1 MYKMN
6 EVAAAAALLGG
17 VLFSQPACAQE
28 TAPTEREAM
37 YYRYLEFPSF
47 VKGGSIEPQW
57 LTDGSSFWYAESD
70 GERTMIY
77 KVDPADGTKA
87 LLIDTERLRAA
98 LRAIDPDRAWPPDL
112 VVEQLKLFGDTVA
125 EVTVGG
131 NVYTVAL
138 ETYAVSRAPRSS
150 LNPHAV
156 PRVYWSRPGWG
167 ERQEELSPDG
177 RWLAGTTDHDVY
189 LRSTDDG
196 RTVPLTT
203 DGEPW
208 YEWNITGAM
217 LRSRWSPDGS
227 KLAVKRID
235 HRAVPEPRRVELMPW
250 HVEYETRTK
259 LFIIDLRS
267 QRRTRVEMGRE
278 RGEQIQ
284 IVGWRQDGSELLY
297 LVMNRSFKRLDL
309 RAANAISGAT
319 RVIVSEEQETFVMGA
334 GWERRQVFTPL
345 EDGERFIWGS
355 ERDGWNH
362 LYLYGL
368 DGTLV
373 RRLTSGNYPV
383 VRVEAVDE
391 QEGWVYFT
399 ASDDQR
405 RPYDLHLYRVTLEA
419 RDLERLTEQSGQHT
433 IAFSPSKR
441 YYLDTH
447 SAPDRPPVV
456 ELRRADGRLVRVLSR
471 ANVDA
476 LRDLQWQ
483 PPEQF
488 VVRAADGR
496 TDLHG
501 LVYKPYDFDL
511 GTTYPVIEY
520 IYGGPHLSLMG
531 TWGRLGSFLGA
542 DGTEARSG
550 AVFGQA
556 LAQLGFIVFMVDGRG
571 TPDRG
576 KTFQDF
582 GHGAMGLH
590 EIPEHVAVL
599 KGLGRERPYMDLGR
613 VGVVGRSFGGYMVL
627 RAMLTAPDV
636 YHVGA
641 ANDPFVQL
649 LTREGRGYI
658 PYLGWLEESRHAYD
672 LVSVLPLAGNLE
684 GRLLLSHGEGHYA
697 RQAMEFVAA
706 LKEAGMD
713 LDLLPPLPEQGH
725 LLGGAYTARW
735 QEAVRTYFQ
744 KHLRPLNGRGDR

>member
-1 MYKMN
+1 MN
-6 EVAAAAALLGG
+6 NVAAAAMVLGVVLLSRSG
-17 VLFSQPACAQE
+17 SAQE
-28 TAPTEREAM
+28 TAPSEREAM
-37 YYRYLEFPSF
+37 YYRYLRFPSL
-47 VKGGSIEPQW
+47 VEGGSLEPHW
-57 LTDGSSFWYAESD
+57 LTDGDSFWYAESD
-70 GERTMIY
+70 GDRTMIY
-77 KVDPADGTKA
+77 KVDPAAGTRT
-87 LLIDTERLRAA
+87 LLVDTARLRAA
-98 LRAIDPDRAWPPDL
+98 LRAIDPDRAWPADL
-112 VVEQLKLFGDTVA
+112 VVEQLSLLSGDTVA
-125 EVTVGG
+125 KLTVDG
-131 NVYTVAL
+131 NEYMVSL
-138 ETYAVSRAPRSS
+138 ETYAVSRAPPSS

-156 PRVYWSRPGWG
+156 PRVFWSRPGWG
-167 ERQEELSPDG
+167 ERREERSPNG
-177 RWLAGTTDHDVY
+177 RWLAGISDHNVY

-196 RTVPLTT
+196 RTLPLTA

-208 YEWNITGAM
+208 YEWNLTGAIPG
-217 LRSRWSPDGS
+217 SRWSPDGS
-227 KLAVKRID
+227 KFAVKRVD
-235 HRAVPEPRRVELMPW
+235 HREVPEPRRVELMPW
-250 HVEYETRTK
+250 HVEYETRTE
-259 LFIIDLRS
+259 LFIIDIRS
-267 QRRTRVEMGRE
+267 QQRLRVETARD

-284 IVGWRQDGSELLY
+284 ILGWRQDGSELLY
-297 LVMNRSFKRLDL
+297 LVMDRSFERLDL
-309 RAANAISGAT
+309 RAANAASGAT
-319 RVIVSEEQETFVMGA
+319 RVIVSEQQETFVLGA

-373 RRLTSGNYPV
+373 TRLTRGNFPIV
-383 VRVEAVDE
+383 QVEAVEE

-405 RPYDLHLYRVTLEA
+405 RPYDLHLYRVTLEG
-419 RDLERLTEQSGQHT
+419 RDLERLTEHPGQHT
-433 IAFSPSKR
+433 IAFSPSKS
-441 YYLDTH
+441 YYLDSH

-456 ELRRADGRLVRVLSR
+456 ELRRADGRLIRVLSR
-471 ANVDA
+471 ANVAA
-476 LRDLQWQ
+476 LRELRWQ

-488 VVRAADGR
+488 VVKAADGR

-501 LVYKPYDFDL
+501 LLYKPYDFDP
-511 GTTYPVIEY
+511 GKSYPVIEY

-531 TWGRLGSFLGA
+531 TWGRLGSFLGR

-582 GHGAMGLH
+582 GHGALGFH
-590 EIPEHVAVL
+590 EIPEHASVL
-599 KGLGRERPYMDLGR
+599 EGLAGKRPYMDLGR

-641 ANDPFVQL
+641 ANDPFVEL

-658 PYLGWLEESRHAYD
+658 PYVGWLEENRDAYD

-684 GRLLLSHGEGHYA
+684 GRLLLAHGDGHYA
-697 RQAMEFVAA
+697 RQAMQLVSA
-706 LKEAGMD
+706 LTDAGKD
-713 LDLLPPLPEQGH
+713 LDVLPPLQGQDH
-725 LLGGAYTARW
+725 LLGGVYTAHWR
-735 QEAVRTYFQ
+735 EAVRAYFQ
-744 KHLRPLNGRGDR
+744 EHLRP

>member
-6 EVAAAAALLGG
+6 NVAAAAMVLG
-17 VLFSQPACAQE
+17 VLLLSRPGCAQE
-28 TAPTEREAM
+28 TAPSERETI
-37 YYRYLEFPSF
+37 YYRYLTFPSL
-47 VKGGSIEPQW
+47 VEGGSLEPHW

-70 GERTMIY
+70 GDPTTIY
-77 KVDPADGTKA
+77 KVDPADGTRT
-87 LLIDTERLRAA
+87 LLIDTARLRVA
-98 LRAIDPDRAWPPDL
+98 LRRFDPDRAWPADL
-112 VVEQLKLFGDTVA
+112 VVERFSLLGGDTVA
-125 EVTVGG
+125 NLTVDG
-131 NVYTVAL
+131 NEYVVPL
-138 ETYAVSRAPRSS
+138 ETYAVSRAPPSS

-156 PRVYWSRPGWG
+156 PRVFWSRPGWG
-167 ERQEELSPDG
+167 ERREELSPDG
-177 RWLAGTTDHDVY
+177 RWLAGINDHDVY

-196 RTVPLTT
+196 RTSPLTA

-208 YEWNITGAM
+208 YEWNLTGATPG
-217 LRSRWSPDGS
+217 SRWSPDGS
-227 KLAVKRID
+227 KLAIKKVDTREI
-235 HRAVPEPRRVELMPW
+235 PESRRVELTPA
-250 HVEYETRTK
+250 HVEYKTRTE
-259 LFIIDLRS
+259 LFIIDIRSGQRLRVD
-267 QRRTRVEMGRE
+267 TGRNPGE
-278 RGEQIQ
+278 RIQ
-284 IVGWRQDGSELLY
+284 LLGWRQDGSELLY
-297 LVMNRSFKRLDL
+297 LVMDRGFERLEL
-309 RAANAISGAT
+309 RAANVASGAT
-319 RVIVSEEQETFVMGA
+319 RVIVSEQQETFVLGV
-334 GWERRQVFTPL
+334 GWEGRQVFRRL

-368 DGTLV
+368 DGTLL
-373 RRLTSGNYPV
+373 RPLTRGNYPIV
-383 VRVEAVDE
+383 QVEAVDE
-391 QEGWVYFT
+391 RNGWVYFT
-399 ASDDQR
+399 ASGDQR
-405 RPYDLHLYRVTLEA
+405 RPYDLHLYRVTLEG
-419 RDLERLTEQSGQHT
+419 RDLERLTEQPGQHS

-441 YYLDTH
+441 YYLDSH
-447 SAPDRPPVV
+447 SAPDRAPVV
-456 ELRRADGRLVRVLSR
+456 ELRRADGRLIQLLSR

-488 VVRAADGR
+488 VVKAGDGR

-501 LVYKPYDFDL
+501 LLFKPYDFDP
-511 GTTYPVIEY
+511 GKTYPVIEY

-531 TWGRLGSFLGA
+531 TWGRLGSFLGR

-599 KGLGRERPYMDLGR
+599 EGLARERPYMDLGR
-613 VGVVGRSFGGYMVL
+613 VGLVGRSFGGYMVL

-641 ANDPFVQL
+641 ANDPFVEL
-649 LTREGRGYI
+649 STLEGRAYV
-658 PYLGWLEESRHAYD
+658 PYLGWLDENPEAYE

-697 RQAMEFVAA
+697 WQVMRLMST
-706 LKEAGMD
+706 LTEAGKD
-713 LDLLPPLPEQGH
+713 FDLLPPLQGQAH
-725 LLGGAYTARW
+725 LLGGVYTAHWR
-735 QEAVRTYFQ
+735 EAVRTYFQ
-744 KHLRPLNGRGDR
+744 EHLRQ